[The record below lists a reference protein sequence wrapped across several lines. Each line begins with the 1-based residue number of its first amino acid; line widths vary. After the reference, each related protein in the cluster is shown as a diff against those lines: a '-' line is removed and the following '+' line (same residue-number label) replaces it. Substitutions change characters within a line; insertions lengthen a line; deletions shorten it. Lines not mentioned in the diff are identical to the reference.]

1 MIDAAVIRQEVA
13 ELEAGPTDY
22 RTCERLAWL
31 YTVLDHIP
39 HGTGAGDRGAVVDG
53 ASEFLR
59 AARAADYDELLSIL
73 DKHMMALATV
83 SPREYE
89 AVMQMVRRAARM

>member
-1 MIDAAVIRQEVA
+1 M
-13 ELEAGPTDY
+13 
-22 RTCERLAWL
+22 
-31 YTVLDHIP
+31 
-39 HGTGAGDRGAVVDG
+39 DG

-59 AARAADYDELLSIL
+59 AARAADYDELLSIF

-89 AVMQMVRRAARM
+89 AVMQKVRRAARM